1 MLTGSQR
8 VTTVMELARPGG
20 IRTRMIG
27 TRLTSPMATTTTI
40 LLRTTVVVTDRA
52 TSDADKSRFALY
64 MPGDRTRGISEM
76 GFPFILPPIPSET
89 PIHDGRTIAL
99 MFR

>member
-1 MLTGSQR
+1 M
-8 VTTVMELARPGG
+8 VMARPGE
-20 IRTRMIG
+20 IRIRMIG
-27 TRLTSPMATTTTI
+27 TLPASPVATTTTI

-76 GFPFILPPIPSET
+76 GFPL
-89 PIHDGRTIAL
+89 
-99 MFR
+99 